1 MDHKRTT
8 SCYRRRA
15 LTFHARSAMAIIR
28 VRREPKK
35 VICEQAYARQLRAQ
49 GCSAAG

>member
-8 SCYRRRA
+8 SCYRRRT

-35 VICEQAYARQLRAQ
+35 VICGKAYAHQLSAQ
-49 GCSAAG
+49 ECSAAG

>member
-1 MDHKRTT
+1 MDHKCTT

-28 VRREPKK
+28 VQRGPKM
-35 VICEQAYARQLRAQ
+35 VICEEAYAHQLGAQ
-49 GCSAAG
+49 ECSADG